1 MVGTEGAVVMW
12 GGCSLGQAQHSYDQ
26 VVDDLR
32 SAYDRMALER
42 ERTDAALW
50 KVAERDRFH
59 ALLVKEQKANLLEIG
74 AGTGKDGKFFEDSGL
89 HVVCTDISPENIKL
103 CRQKGL
109 AAHVMDLLHLDF
121 PDATFDAAYAM
132 NCLLHVPS
140 GDLAKALKA
149 IQNVLRSGGV
159 FYLGQYG
166 GREYEGLSDRDG
178 YDPPRFYSYH
188 SDDEI
193 QKVVSE
199 FFKVISFEQ
208 IAIDDADAERDHFQA
223 LILRRL

>member
-1 MVGTEGAVVMW
+1 M
-12 GGCSLGQAQHSYDQ
+12 GQTQPYHGQ

-32 SAYDRMALER
+32 SAYDRMARER
-42 ERTDAALW
+42 ERTDTALW
-50 KVAERDRFH
+50 KAAERDRFL

-74 AGTGKDGKFFEDSGL
+74 AGTGKDGKFFKDSGL
-89 HVVCTDISPENIKL
+89 QVVCTDISPENIKL

-109 AAHVMDLLHLDF
+109 VAHVMDFLHLDF
-121 PDATFDAAYAM
+121 SDASFDAAYAM

-140 GDLAKALKA
+140 DDLPKALRE
-149 IQNVLRSGGV
+149 IQDVLRPDGL

-166 GREYEGLSDRDG
+166 GREHEGLSDRGG

-193 QKVVSE
+193 QKIVSK

-208 IAIDDADAERDHFQA
+208 VAIDSDDADRDHFQA
-223 LILRRL
+223 LILRRH